1 MFKSIRRWFKKWS
14 NRHLGTNFQNTVLGL
29 EMVYSNL
36 NFQED
41 ETTMFIDGK
50 VLVRLPIK
58 TWKNRDGLFVIP
70 PEIYASGKSYFIKY
84 DGSIFLER

>member
-1 MFKSIRRWFKKWS
+1 
-14 NRHLGTNFQNTVLGL
+14 
-29 EMVYSNL
+29 MVYSNL

-50 VLVRLPIK
+50 VLVRLPVK

-70 PEIYASGKSYFIKY
+70 PEVYASGKSYFIKY